1 MPVFLNAL
9 FEVFMNLFVVAV
21 KDRAAEVFNRP
32 FFVPHRNVAVRDFTD
47 EVNRNSA
54 ENALNRHPD
63 DFDLYL
69 LGHFDDST
77 GAFTREGAP
86 TVLVRAKDVVSSV

>member
-1 MPVFLNAL
+1 MLHY
-9 FEVFMNLFVVAV
+9 VVCV

-47 EVNRNSA
+47 EVNRSA
-54 ENALNRHPD
+54 ADNQLNKHPD

-69 LGHFDDST
+69 LGTYDDNT
-77 GAFTREGAP
+77 GFFNLDVP
-86 TVLVRAKDVVSSV
+86 TVLVRAKDVVSS

>member
-1 MPVFLNAL
+1 MLQ
-9 FEVFMNLFVVAV
+9 FVVSV

-47 EVNRNSA
+47 EVNRSA
-54 ENALNRHPD
+54 ADNQLNKHPD

-69 LGHFDDST
+69 LGTFDDNT
-77 GAFTREGAP
+77 GTFSMEEQP
-86 TVLVRAKDVVSSV
+86 VVLVRAKDVIQASIAVA

>member
-1 MPVFLNAL
+1 MLQFIVS
-9 FEVFMNLFVVAV
+9 V

-47 EVNRNSA
+47 EINRAAADNP
-54 ENALNRHPD
+54 LNKHPD

-69 LGHFDDST
+69 LGQFDDSN
-77 GAFTREGAP
+77 GAFIREGAA
-86 TVLVRAKDVVSSV
+86 TVLVRGKDVVQSSV

>member
-1 MPVFLNAL
+1 MLHY
-9 FEVFMNLFVVAV
+9 VVSI

-47 EVNRNSA
+47 EVNRSA
-54 ENALNRHPD
+54 VDNQLNKHPD

-69 LGHFDDST
+69 LGTFDDNT
-77 GAFTREGAP
+77 GAFNLDSP
-86 TVLVRAKDVVSSV
+86 VVLVRAKDVISS

>member
-1 MPVFLNAL
+1 MLH
-9 FEVFMNLFVVAV
+9 FVVSV

-47 EVNRNSA
+47 EVNRSA
-54 ENALNRHPD
+54 ADNPLNKHPD

-69 LGHFDDST
+69 IAQFNDITGEFTFDS
-77 GAFTREGAP
+77 P
-86 TVLVRAKDVVSSV
+86 TVLVRAKDVISS

>member
-1 MPVFLNAL
+1 
-9 FEVFMNLFVVAV
+9 MNLFVVSV

-47 EVNRNSA
+47 EVNRAAADNP
-54 ENALNRHPD
+54 LNRHPD

-77 GAFTREGAP
+77 GAFLRDSSP
-86 TVLVRAKDVVSSV
+86 TVLVRGKDVVTVV